1 MKLGIL
7 SDTHNHL
14 PATRR
19 ALETLLAAGATEIVH
34 CGDIGPDALRL
45 LSRQCER
52 AGIRA
57 HVAIGNC
64 DARWT
69 GDLPYLP
76 APPNVDLSRFPSFEA
91 DGKRCAA
98 CHGHQAWILENALL
112 SGEYAYLFTGHTHR
126 PADERTGPTRLINPG
141 SAAEPRTDAGPTA
154 AILDPATDTLS
165 LLPL

>member
-19 ALETLLAAGATEIVH
+19 AIEALLAAGAAEIVH
-34 CGDIGPDALRL
+34 CGDIGPDALQFLAR
-45 LSRQCER
+45 RCQR
-52 AGIRA
+52 AGIRI

-69 GDLPYLP
+69 GDIPYLP
-76 APPNVDLSRFPSFEA
+76 VPPHVFLSHFPTFEA
-91 DGKRCAA
+91 SGKRCGA
-98 CHGHQAWILENALL
+98 CHGHQPWILENALL

-126 PADERTGPTRLINPG
+126 PADSRTGPTRLVNPG
-141 SAAEPRTDAGPTA
+141 SAAEPRTTAGPTA
-154 AILDPATDTLS
+154 AILDLETDTLD